1 MRVNLSALDWCV
13 IAAYLG
19 GILALGLRVSRGVTN
34 SKKFFVGNR
43 AFGKTIMIAQTL
55 GTGTHSD
62 QAVGVQF
69 TLVPERIR
77 HELLELIEELAEIA
91 QAQAESPAECR

>member
-1 MRVNLSALDWCV
+1 VNGCLLELSSRHSFHSGEIAEVTFCV
-13 IAAYLG
+13 RQLS
-19 GILALGLRVSRGVTN
+19 LRVQGIIRQ
-34 SKKFFVGNR
+34 
-43 AFGKTIMIAQTL
+43 A
-55 GTGTHSD
+55 HSD